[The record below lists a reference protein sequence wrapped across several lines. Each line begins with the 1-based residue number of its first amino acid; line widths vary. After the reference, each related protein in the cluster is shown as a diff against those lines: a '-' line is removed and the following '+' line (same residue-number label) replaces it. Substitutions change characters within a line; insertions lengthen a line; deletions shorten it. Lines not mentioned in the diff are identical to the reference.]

1 MADEG
6 LAGGSQQQATET
18 APTAGPDHEQ
28 LGACGMLE
36 QDVGRA
42 FTDHHLV
49 HVTTW
54 STCTPGYSASPP
66 VSHRPSSADSRI
78 DEQQQH
84 AAPARFVCG
93 PVHGLGGRCRTVHTG
108 QVVYQVESPRITAS
122 DPPSTKMTRPH
133 RCEFFSLTS
142 QARRDVVPA
151 CPQLLDHRGPAV
163 LRTKVD
169 LDLCV
174 VEVHADDPVTSLL
187 EQPEGRSASHGRHPA
202 SARPVPSVP
211 TPRVV
216 GPCEGAGAREQLSKE
231 DDRGV
236 STRSQSDQPPSADL
250 LVDPSVRDQE
260 DVARVLGV
268 DPHVGLSDAEA
279 ARRLASEGP
288 NELRSKPRVPLWRT
302 VLDQFR
308 DPLVALLLV
317 AVGISI
323 AVWGVEG
330 ASGVP
335 VDAVVIAAIVV
346 LNAVLGLVQESKAE
360 SAVAALRT
368 MTEASST
375 VLREDRRV
383 TVRSAEIVRGDV
395 LVLAE
400 GDAVGA
406 DARLLSA
413 TSLRVQESSLTGESE
428 SVLKDATTLP
438 ESSPLGDRFDMVYKG
453 TAVAQGVGRAVVVA
467 TGMDTQMG
475 AIAQLLD
482 STEEEISPLQRELAR
497 VSKMLGLTV
506 IGIAV
511 VVMIV
516 ATLVNDVRS
525 AADFVTVL
533 LLGVSL
539 AVAAVP
545 EGLPAILSVV
555 LAVGVQTMARRNA
568 VVKKLHSAETLGS
581 ASVIASDK
589 TGTLTKNEMTIQRI
603 VTDSGEVTL
612 TGVGYRPV
620 GEARTGPDADGR
632 PLTDEQL
639 VREAVM
645 LLGGGSL
652 ANDAQLDERDGEWIV
667 QGDPTEAAFLVAA
680 HKLTDTV
687 ERVAAFERRGEVP
700 FTSERKLMSAL
711 VDPPG
716 EGAWAL
722 VTKGAPDVLLRR
734 CTDVQVG
741 STTVP
746 LDDERRT
753 AALVAVE
760 RLSGEAYRTLGV
772 AYRRVAEGTG
782 SQGLDEQESELVYL
796 GVVGIIDPPRPEVTA
811 AVAEARRAGIR
822 VMMITGDHPTTATR
836 IATDLGI
843 VEPGARAVSGTELDG
858 LDAAGLRE
866 TTRGVSVYARVAPQN
881 KLQIVDALQA
891 DGHVV
896 AMTGDGV
903 NDAPALKTADIGVAM
918 GITGTEVTKESAKM
932 ILGDD
937 NFATIVAAVRQGR
950 VIFDNIK
957 KFLRYLLSSN
967 MGEVFTV
974 LLGVLLAGYIGLE
987 GAAGSEAVVVPLLAT
1002 QILWINLVTDSGPA
1016 LAMGVDPETDDVM
1029 ARPPRGPGDRII
1041 DARMWTGVLSIG
1053 FVMGVATLLTIDI
1066 FLPGGLIEGTD
1077 SLTVARTAGFTTLVL
1092 AQLFNVLNS
1101 RSETRSAFHRMF
1113 VNRWLW
1119 GAIGL
1124 GVVLQ
1129 IAVVQV
1135 PFLQVAFG
1143 TASLDL
1149 AHWGV
1154 AVAMASSVLWFD
1166 ELRKLVWRA
1175 GHTGDDGL
1183 RHG

>member
-1 MADEG
+1 MRA
-6 LAGGSQQQATET
+6 AG
-18 APTAGPDHEQ
+18 
-28 LGACGMLE
+28 
-36 QDVGRA
+36 
-42 FTDHHLV
+42 
-49 HVTTW
+49 
-54 STCTPGYSASPP
+54 
-66 VSHRPSSADSRI
+66 
-78 DEQQQH
+78 
-84 AAPARFVCG
+84 
-93 PVHGLGGRCRTVHTG
+93 
-108 QVVYQVESPRITAS
+108 
-122 DPPSTKMTRPH
+122 
-133 RCEFFSLTS
+133 
-142 QARRDVVPA
+142 
-151 CPQLLDHRGPAV
+151 
-163 LRTKVD
+163 
-169 LDLCV
+169 
-174 VEVHADDPVTSLL
+174 
-187 EQPEGRSASHGRHPA
+187 
-202 SARPVPSVP
+202 
-211 TPRVV
+211 
-216 GPCEGAGAREQLSKE
+216 
-231 DDRGV
+231 
-236 STRSQSDQPPSADL
+236 
-250 LVDPSVRDQE
+250 
-260 DVARVLGV
+260 DVAHDLGV
-268 DPHVGLSDAEA
+268 DPTTGLSDAEA
-279 ARRLASEGP
+279 ARRLAADGP
-288 NELRSKPRVPLWRT
+288 NELRSRPPVPLWRT
-302 VLDQFR
+302 ILDQFR

-317 AVGISI
+317 AVVISVT
-323 AVWGVEG
+323 VWWVEG
-330 ASGVP
+330 AEGVP

-346 LNAVLGLVQESKAE
+346 LNAVLGLVQESKAAN
-360 SAVAALRT
+360 AVAALRS
-368 MTEASST
+368 MTEATST
-375 VLREDRRV
+375 VLRDGRRV
-383 TVRSAEIVRGDV
+383 AVRSAALVRGDV

-413 TSLRVQESSLTGESE
+413 TALRVQESSLTGESE
-428 SVLKDATTLP
+428 AVLKDAAVLAD
-438 ESSPLGDRFDMVYKG
+438 EAPLGDRFDMVYKG

-467 TGMDTQMG
+467 TGMDTTMG
-475 AIAQLLD
+475 AIAELLD
-482 STEEEISPLQRELAR
+482 STEEEPSPLQREISHI
-497 VSKMLGLTV
+497 SKVLGLTV
-506 IGIAV
+506 VGIAV
-511 VVMIV
+511 VVMV
-516 ATLVNDVRS
+516 AAALVNDVRS
-525 AADFVTVL
+525 AADVVTIL

-603 VTDSGEVTL
+603 VTASGEVSL
-612 TGVGYRPV
+612 TGVGYRPD
-620 GEARTGPDADGR
+620 GEARTGPDDAGL

-639 VREAVM
+639 VREAAM

-652 ANDAQLDERDGEWIV
+652 ANDAQLIERDGEWTV

-680 HKLTDTV
+680 HKLTGTV
-687 ERVAAFERRGEVP
+687 ARVATFERRGEVP

-716 EGAWAL
+716 DGPWAL
-722 VTKGAPDVLLRR
+722 VTKGAPDVLLGR

-741 STTVP
+741 DRTVP
-746 LDDERRT
+746 LDEDRRA
-753 AALVAVE
+753 AALDAVE
-760 RLSGEAYRTLGV
+760 RLSSQAYRTLGV

-782 SQGLDEQESELVYL
+782 SQGLEEQESDLVYL

-811 AVAEARRAGIR
+811 AVAEAHRAGIR

-836 IATDLGI
+836 IASDLGI

-858 LDAAGLRE
+858 LDPADLRE
-866 TTRGVSVYARVAPQN
+866 TTRTVSVYARVAPQN

-950 VIFDNIK
+950 IIFDNIK

-974 LLGVLLAGYIGLE
+974 LLGVVLAGVIGLE
-987 GAAGSEAVVVPLLAT
+987 GAAGGEAVVVPLLAT

-1029 ARPPRGPGDRII
+1029 ARPPRGPNERII
-1041 DARMWTGVLSIG
+1041 DARMWTGVLTIG
-1053 FVMGVATLLTIDI
+1053 LVMGIATLLTIDI
-1066 FLPGGLIEGTD
+1066 FLPDGLVEGSD

-1129 IAVVQV
+1129 VAVVQV

-1166 ELRKLVWRA
+1166 ELRKLLWRS
-1175 GHTGDDGL
+1175 
-1183 RHG
+1183 RHRDADA

>member
-1 MADEG
+1 VA
-6 LAGGSQQQATET
+6 
-18 APTAGPDHEQ
+18 
-28 LGACGMLE
+28 
-36 QDVGRA
+36 
-42 FTDHHLV
+42 
-49 HVTTW
+49 
-54 STCTPGYSASPP
+54 
-66 VSHRPSSADSRI
+66 
-78 DEQQQH
+78 
-84 AAPARFVCG
+84 
-93 PVHGLGGRCRTVHTG
+93 
-108 QVVYQVESPRITAS
+108 
-122 DPPSTKMTRPH
+122 
-133 RCEFFSLTS
+133 
-142 QARRDVVPA
+142 
-151 CPQLLDHRGPAV
+151 
-163 LRTKVD
+163 
-169 LDLCV
+169 
-174 VEVHADDPVTSLL
+174 
-187 EQPEGRSASHGRHPA
+187 
-202 SARPVPSVP
+202 
-211 TPRVV
+211 TPR
-216 GPCEGAGAREQLSKE
+216 R
-231 DDRGV
+231 
-236 STRSQSDQPPSADL
+236 SDQPPSTAPPSAQPSIRPSATPPA
-250 LVDPSVRDQE
+250 DPSVRDAD
-260 DVARVLGV
+260 DVARDLGV
-268 DPHVGLSDAEA
+268 DPAVGLTDAEA
-279 ARRLASEGP
+279 ARRLAADGP
-288 NELRSKPRVPLWRT
+288 NELWSKPPVPLWRK

-317 AVGISI
+317 AVGISV
-323 AVWGVEG
+323 AVWWVEG
-330 ASGVP
+330 AEGVP
-335 VDAVVIAAIVV
+335 VDAVVIAAIIV

-360 SAVAALRT
+360 GAVAALRS
-368 MTEASST
+368 MTEATST
-375 VLREDRRV
+375 VVRDGRRV
-383 TVRSAEIVRGDV
+383 TVRSAELVRGDV

-413 TSLRVQESSLTGESE
+413 TALRVQESSLTGESE
-428 SVLKDATTLP
+428 AVLKDAAVLAAP
-438 ESSPLGDRFDMVYKG
+438 APLGDRFDMVYKG

-482 STEEEISPLQRELAR
+482 ATEEETTPLQREISR
-497 VSKMLGLTV
+497 VSKVLGLTV

-511 VVMIV
+511 VVMML
-516 ATLVNDVRS
+516 AALVNDVRT
-525 AADFVTVL
+525 AADLVTVL

-589 TGTLTKNEMTIQRI
+589 TGTLTKNEMTIQRV
-603 VTDSGEVTL
+603 VTASGEVTL
-612 TGVGYRPV
+612 TGVGYRPD
-620 GEARTGPDADGR
+620 GEVRTGSDAGSGTTGSDDAGGQ

-639 VREAVM
+639 VREVTM
-645 LLGGGSL
+645 VLGGGSL
-652 ANDAQLDERDGEWIV
+652 ANDAQLVEADGEWTV

-680 HKLTDTV
+680 HKLSGTV
-687 ERVAAFERRGEVP
+687 DRVAAFERRGEVP

-716 EGAWAL
+716 DGAWAL
-722 VTKGAPDVLLRR
+722 VTKGAPDVLLPR
-734 CTDVQVG
+734 CTDIQVG
-741 STTVP
+741 EETVP
-746 LDDERRT
+746 LDDERRA
-753 AALVAVE
+753 AALDAVE
-760 RLSGEAYRTLGV
+760 RLSRQAYRTLGV
-772 AYRRVAEGTG
+772 AYRRVAEGIG
-782 SQGLDEQESELVYL
+782 SDGLEEHESDLVYL

-811 AVAEARRAGIR
+811 AVAEAHRAGIR
-822 VMMITGDHPTTATR
+822 VMMITGDHPITAIR

-843 VEPGARAVSGTELDG
+843 VDPGARAVSGTELDA

-866 TTRGVSVYARVAPQN
+866 TTRSVSVYARVAPQN

-937 NFATIVAAVRQGR
+937 NFATIVVAVRQGR
-950 VIFDNIK
+950 IIFDNIK

-967 MGEVFTV
+967 MGEVCTV
-974 LLGVLLAGYIGLE
+974 LLGVVLAGVVGLE
-987 GAAGSEAVVVPLLAT
+987 GAAGGEAVVVPLLAT

-1029 ARPPRGPGDRII
+1029 ARPPRGMHERII

-1053 FVMGVATLLTIDI
+1053 LVMGVVTLLTIDI
-1066 FLPGGLIEGTD
+1066 FLPGGMIEGTD

-1101 RSETRSAFHRMF
+1101 RSETISAFHRMF

-1124 GVVLQ
+1124 GVLLQ
-1129 IAVVQV
+1129 VAVVQV

-1143 TASLDL
+1143 TAGLDL

-1175 GHTGDDGL
+1175 
-1183 RHG
+1183 RQRA